1 VSFLGD
7 LQWHSRIFTGS
18 WQQSA
23 GGDAAVVEPATGNE
37 LGRVGLAGLEDLTVS
52 AAQASVAQREWA
64 ATPFPERATVLRRAA
79 DLLQRHTDE
88 LRSWIV
94 RETGGIPGKAYFE
107 LGHAV
112 QNCYEAA
119 ALPSRS

>member
-1 VSFLGD
+1 VSLLGD

-64 ATPFPERATVLRRAA
+64 ATPFP